1 MPTLVY
7 VPDEA
12 TGTVIVID
20 PSTDRILRRYSV
32 GSTPEHI
39 TPDWSLGRLFVN
51 ATFGE
56 RLAVIDPET
65 GRLGGSI
72 PVEYPYN
79 LYFSLDGQL
88 ALDIVDRRLA
98 SLPQVYI
105 YDRATWRLRKAI
117 TIPGAGANHLDLSAD
132 GRSAYL
138 STEYSGDLVQIDLA
152 HLKVVSEL
160 HLGGSPVDVMLAP
173 DGRLLYVSNQILNGV
188 TLVDPAT
195 MRRVGFI
202 RTGRGAHGLAM
213 SRDARWV
220 YVTNRY
226 AGTLSVIDVGT
237 RRVVHTWKIGGS
249 PDMISVSADGTQLWI
264 SNRFSGSV
272 SVVDTATGRLI
283 HLIRTGGR
291 PHGLVFFP
299 APGRFSLGHNGIY
312 R

>member
-1 MPTLVY
+1 MPFLVY

-20 PSTDRILRRYSV
+20 PRTYRIVRRYFV

-39 TPDWSLGRLFVN
+39 TPDWSLGRLYVN

-56 RLAVIDPET
+56 RLAVINPQT
-65 GRLGGSI
+65 GRLSGSI

-79 LYFSLDGQL
+79 LYFSLDGRL
-88 ALDIVDRRLA
+88 ALDIVDRRVS
-98 SLPQVYI
+98 SLPQIYV
-105 YDRATWRLRKAI
+105 YDRATWHLRKEI
-117 TIPGAGANHLDLSAD
+117 RIPGAGANHLDLSVD
-132 GRSAYL
+132 GRYAYL
-138 STEYSGDLVQIDLA
+138 STEYSGDLVRIDLTQ
-152 HLKVVSEL
+152 LRVVSHL
-160 HLGGSPVDVMLAP
+160 RLGGSPVDVMLAP
-173 DGRLLYVSNQILNGV
+173 NGRLLYVSNQIQDGV
-188 TLVDPAT
+188 ALVNPMT
-195 MRRVGFI
+195 MRQIGFI
-202 RTGRGAHGLAM
+202 PTGRGAHGLAM

-226 AGTLSVIDVGT
+226 AGTLSVIDVAT
-237 RRVVHTWKIGGS
+237 SRVIHTWRIGAS

-264 SNRFSGSV
+264 SNRFNGSV
-272 SVVDTATGRLI
+272 SVVNAQTGRLL